1 MLDNSTELKT
11 WDGFSRK
18 FLNSRVTEKF
28 LGVKAWA
35 GEDKVAQKEGNE
47 KIVCWAVVPTFQSR
61 HGMPRVKLRLP
72 VKTTVWISILG
83 YVVPNLKV
91 FPSISPSLVLS
102 EAQLSMVV
110 EQKRFFS
117 RAQTGDTYCT
127 SDGRYLFIQK
137 LEMANIRIKFYDNK
151 RALISFFLLTLL
163 L

>member
-1 MLDNSTELKT
+1 MRRPVMEQMGVGGGGK
-11 WDGFSRK
+11 
-18 FLNSRVTEKF
+18 SRVTEKF

-47 KIVCWAVVPTFQSR
+47 KIVCWAVVPTFQIR

-117 RAQTGDTYCT
+117 RARTGDTYCT
-127 SDGRYLFIQK
+127 SKHEKSGFDHASEVQTKYSPCLIIQQ
-137 LEMANIRIKFYDNK
+137 
-151 RALISFFLLTLL
+151 S
-163 L
+163 